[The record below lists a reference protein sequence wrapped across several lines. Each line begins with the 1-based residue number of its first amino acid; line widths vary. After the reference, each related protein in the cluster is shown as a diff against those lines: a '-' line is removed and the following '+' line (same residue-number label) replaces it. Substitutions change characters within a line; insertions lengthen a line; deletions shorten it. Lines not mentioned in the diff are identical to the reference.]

1 MLTFDD
7 ISRKLITAEEAG
19 KMLTEN
25 YREKNRIVFTNGCFD
40 IIHRGHIYYLSK
52 ARELGDLLIIGL
64 NSDESVSR
72 LKGKGRPINPQMAR
86 AEVLGA
92 LGMVDYII
100 LFEEDTPLNLINGIK
115 PDLLVKGG
123 DYNVKEIVG
132 YSEVTS
138 SGGQVVTIPILEGY
152 STTSILKNR

>member
-7 ISRKLITAEEAG
+7 ITRKLITAEEAG

-40 IIHRGHIYYLSK
+40 IIHRGHVYYLSK

>member
-7 ISRKLITAEEAG
+7 IARKLITAEEAG

-40 IIHRGHIYYLSK
+40 IIHRGHVYYLSK

>member
-1 MLTFDD
+1 MLSFDD
-7 ISRKLITAEEAG
+7 ITRKLITAEEAG

-25 YREKNRIVFTNGCFD
+25 FREKNRVVFTNGCFD
-40 IIHRGHIYYLSK
+40 IIHRGHVYYLSK

-100 LFEEDTPLNLINGIK
+100 LFEEDTPLNLINDIK

-138 SGGQVVTIPILEGY
+138 SGGQVVAIPILEGY
-152 STTSILKNR
+152 STTSILKRS